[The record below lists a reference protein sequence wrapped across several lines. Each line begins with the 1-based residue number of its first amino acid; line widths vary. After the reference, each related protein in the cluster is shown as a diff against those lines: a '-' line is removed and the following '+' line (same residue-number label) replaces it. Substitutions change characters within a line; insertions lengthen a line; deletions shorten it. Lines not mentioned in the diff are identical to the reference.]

1 MVVVVLSLVGS
12 SLIKLSNF
20 FLAATNSVFTAWSF
34 RAPAAVT
41 SLEFKVATLASSSCA
56 SAFDASSFLSIISLA
71 VCLAWANSSCILA
84 ISVLYAFTLLD
95 VLPLVSANF
104 KSSATLANAA
114 FWSAVMASTNLVLAS
129 SKSAFFLLTL
139 ANSSATAS
147 GVAFSSSIIVW
158 AAVSALVASA
168 FALSYTALLA
178 GVLPG
183 VGSASLV
190 NFAKSSFAFFKAVLS
205 ALSFNKST
213 ALVNFSLTA
222 ATFSWAAVAS
232 ALVALSPL
240 SWTVLASC
248 LAVSN
253 SAWNCLIASLYALT
267 LSGVFVSVSGNFKSS
282 STLAKSSFCSLVIA
296 STNLVLA
303 SSKAAFLSL
312 TLANASATSLGVA
325 LASLITVWASVS
337 ACFAAVLAWLYAS
350 LLAFVLPV
358 VGSASLVNF
367 AKSFLAAINSFLSAW
382 SFKIATA
389 STNLEFK
396 VATLANT
403 VSASAFEASFSFA
416 LFTISLASFLA
427 FSKSSFI
434 LAISSLYF
442 VTLAGV
448 LPLVSANFKRSSTL
462 ANAFFCSSVIES
474 TKASF
479 AFSNS
484 EFLLWTSVNAAVTA
498 SGVAFSS
505 SIIFWASASACVAD
519 LLALSYASLLVWVLP
534 VVGSASLVNFASSSL
549 AAFKVVLSALSF
561 NKAAAS
567 TSFTL
572 TKAILT
578 WASVASALV
587 AFSFL
592 LMTSS
597 AVVLAA
603 VKSAWILSIAAW

>member
-1 MVVVVLSLVGS
+1 M
-12 SLIKLSNF
+12 
-20 FLAATNSVFTAWSF
+20 
-34 RAPAAVT
+34 
-41 SLEFKVATLASSSCA
+41 
-56 SAFDASSFLSIISLA
+56 
-71 VCLAWANSSCILA
+71 
-84 ISVLYAFTLLD
+84 
-95 VLPLVSANF
+95 
-104 KSSATLANAA
+104 
-114 FWSAVMASTNLVLAS
+114 
-129 SKSAFFLLTL
+129 
-139 ANSSATAS
+139 S
-147 GVAFSSSIIVW
+147 GD
-158 AAVSALVASA
+158 
-168 FALSYTALLA
+168 
-178 GVLPG
+178 
-183 VGSASLV
+183 
-190 NFAKSSFAFFKAVLS
+190 
-205 ALSFNKST
+205 FN
-213 ALVNFSLTA
+213 
-222 ATFSWAAVAS
+222 
-232 ALVALSPL
+232 
-240 SWTVLASC
+240 
-248 LAVSN
+248 
-253 SAWNCLIASLYALT
+253 
-267 LSGVFVSVSGNFKSS
+267 SS
-282 STLAKSSFCSLVIA
+282 STLAKSDFCSSVIA

-325 LASLITVWASVS
+325 LALLITVWASVS
-337 ACFAAVLAWLYAS
+337 ACVASAFAWLYAS

-367 AKSFLAAINSFLSAW
+367 SNAFLAAINSVLSAW

-396 VATLANT
+396 VATWANT
-403 VSASAFEASFSFA
+403 VSASAFEASF
-416 LFTISLASFLA
+416 LFTISLAAFLA

-442 VTLAGV
+442 VTLSGV
-448 LPLVSANFKRSSTL
+448 LPWVSANFKRSSTL

-484 EFLLWTSVNAAVTA
+484 AFSVWTLVNAAVTA
-498 SGVAFSS
+498 SSVALSS
-505 SIIFWASASACVAD
+505 SITFWASVSACFAAI
-519 LLALSYASLLVWVLP
+519 LAWSYASLLVCVLP
-534 VVGSASLVNFASSSL
+534 VVGSASLVNFASSAL